1 MKKFIKL
8 VLCCALVS
16 VMSLATV
23 ASTDVF
29 ALEEG
34 ASARAIET
42 YTRTTNVQLAGEFGY
57 VKVTL
62 YINHNMTTGKS
73 YISRIEYMEYF
84 NESYILL
91 FGKSLTTD
99 PDIEE
104 VFTGA
109 IQIKITYKYSNNNTS
124 YTAYGYIQ
132 L

>member
-42 YTRTTNVQLAGEFGY
+42 YTRTTNITLSGNDGY
-57 VKVTL
+57 VKITI

-73 YISRIEYMEYF
+73 YLTQIVCQPYF
-84 NESYILL
+84 NESNVFLITR
-91 FGKSLTTD
+91 SVSTD
-99 PDIEE
+99 PDLEE

-109 IQIKITYKYSNNNTS
+109 IQVKITYKYDDQYNT
-124 YTAYGYIQ
+124 YTKYGYIQ